1 MSEIGIL
8 VVEDEPEV
16 RDAVER
22 DLAPFSGHFRIEMAE
37 EVADAREV
45 LEEWEREGTAVG
57 LILCDHLL
65 PGTLGTDFLIE
76 LHGGAA
82 TRSTRK
88 VLLTGQ
94 AGLDETVRAV
104 NEADLDY
111 YYIAKPWTPE
121 ELHTM
126 VRDQLTEFVLAGD
139 FDLLSYVVVLD
150 GPRLVEA
157 AADRGWEGRRI

>member
-1 MSEIGIL
+1 MSEIAIL

-37 EVADAREV
+37 SVADAREV
-45 LEEWEREGTAVG
+45 LEEWEGEGTTVG

-76 LHGGAA
+76 LHGDAA

-104 NEADLDY
+104 NEAGLD

-121 ELHTM
+121 ELHAV